1 MTILPASHRL
11 AILLAASL
19 VFPSI
24 AAADQE
30 ALARA
35 KELYAAAAYDEA
47 LAALD
52 GVPKDV
58 PAADSV
64 EVAKYRVF
72 CLLALGRQDDARK
85 TITALVSANP
95 LFHLPEGQASPRIQA
110 VFSDIR
116 RQVFPEIVQR
126 SYTDAK
132 AAFDRHDADAGAKF
146 DRVIALLDDPDAR
159 AVPSLAD
166 LRTVAAGFRDLS
178 KAADPPVPQT
188 PPAKA
193 PAPTAAAPAPSP
205 PPAQPAAVNQSTQ
218 GMVREH
224 TGAAQPGASA
234 DTPSGSGIIP
244 PVAIYQPL
252 PPWVTSPADRQEY
265 RGTLELLID
274 RTGTVTSAKLRA
286 SVNPRYDAELIRT
299 ARTWRFRP
307 ATKDGSPVPYVKV
320 VDVQLIPR

>member
-1 MTILPASHRL
+1 MTILPASHRP
-11 AILLAASL
+11 AILLAAWL
-19 VFPSI
+19 LFPSI

-35 KELYAAAAYDEA
+35 KELYASAAYDEA

-58 PAADSV
+58 TPGDSV
-64 EVAKYRVF
+64 EAAEYRVF

-85 TITALVSANP
+85 TITAIVSANP
-95 LFHLPEGQASPRIQA
+95 FFHLPEGKASPRIQT
-110 VFSDIR
+110 VFADIR
-116 RQVFPEIVQR
+116 RQVYPDLVQR
-126 SYTDAK
+126 SYADAK

-146 DRVIALLDDPDAR
+146 DRVLALLDDPDAR

-178 KAADPPVPQT
+178 KAAN
-188 PPAKA
+188 PPAL
-193 PAPTAAAPAPSP
+193 PAQPVAAPASSP
-205 PPAQPAAVNQSTQ
+205 TPAQPATGNPAVQAT
-218 GMVREH
+218 VRDQPD
-224 TGAAQPGASA
+224 GAVQPGTPS
-234 DTPSGSGIIP
+234 DTPSTSNVVP
-244 PVAIYQPL
+244 PVAIYQPI

-274 RTGTVTSAKLRA
+274 RTGTVTSAKLRT

-307 ATKDGSPVPYVKV
+307 ATKDGVPMPYVKV